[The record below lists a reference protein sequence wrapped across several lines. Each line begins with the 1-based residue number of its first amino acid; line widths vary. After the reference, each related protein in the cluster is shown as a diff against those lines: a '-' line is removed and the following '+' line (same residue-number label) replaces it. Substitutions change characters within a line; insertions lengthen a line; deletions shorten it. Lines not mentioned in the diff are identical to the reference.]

1 MSLPSLWLLHWQLLS
16 WPHSLTRSCLHDLS
30 EWARSRYRSPCRKSC
45 WRLRSNIEHR
55 IASSRALLSVSLA
68 MTRTLPSGV
77 KKAFRSRS
85 VLKLF
90 GLSPIRANDTDISI
104 SRRSDL
110 MRPSSEVLKL
120 SSYRWQKSNSV
131 NEISC
136 WMSDQFRTFTMR
148 FSTSFPPK
156 WAFPQHSEFLFHFTK
171 IRNVYH
177 INNQLIIFL
186 ESISWQSLK

>member
-1 MSLPSLWLLHWQLLS
+1 MSIPTLWLLHWQVLS

-30 EWARSRYRSPCRKSC
+30 EWMRSQYRSPCRKSC

-90 GLSPIRANDTDISI
+90 GLSPIRANDTDISRI
-104 SRRSDL
+104 RRSYL

-136 WMSDQFRTFTMR
+136 WMSDKFRTFTMR
-148 FSTSFPPK
+148 SSTSFPPK
-156 WAFPQHSEFLFHFTK
+156 WAFPQHSEFLFHSTK
-171 IRNVYH
+171 IWNV
-177 INNQLIIFL
+177 ITLIINWLYFL
-186 ESISWQSLK
+186 NLFHDNP

>member
-1 MSLPSLWLLHWQLLS
+1 MSIPTLWLLHWQVLS

-30 EWARSRYRSPCRKSC
+30 EWMRSQYRSPCRNSC

-90 GLSPIRANDTDISI
+90 GLSPIRANDTDISR
-104 SRRSDL
+104 SRRSYL

-136 WMSDQFRTFTMR
+136 WMSDKFRTFTMR
-148 FSTSFPPK
+148 SSTSFPPK
-156 WAFPQHSEFLFHFTK
+156 WAFPQHSEFLFHSTK
-171 IRNVYH
+171 IWNV
-177 INNQLIIFL
+177 ITLIINWLYFL
-186 ESISWQSLK
+186 NLFHDNP